1 VKIIATRL
9 NLKVMPFWRVFSFA
23 TSFTTLFAFLR
34 LVSKPFLRIRRRHSL
49 NRRPNYH
56 HLGHL
61 MVQKGC
67 CPCSSDILVNL
78 SRNVR
83 LILHLK

>member
-49 NRRPNYH
+49 NHRLNH
-56 HLGHL
+56 HHPGHPT
-61 MVQKGC
+61 VQKGC
-67 CPCSSDILVNL
+67 CPCSSDTPVNL

-83 LILHLK
+83 LIPHLK